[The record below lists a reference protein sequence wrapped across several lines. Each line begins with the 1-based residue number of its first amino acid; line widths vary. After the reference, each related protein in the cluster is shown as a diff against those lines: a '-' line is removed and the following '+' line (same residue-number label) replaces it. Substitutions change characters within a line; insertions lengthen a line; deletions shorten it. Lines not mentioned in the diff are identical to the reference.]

1 MGEWR
6 SDVENVPE
14 FKTVLTQHED
24 DLYPVPAY
32 KIGDTALNVDV
43 WLRETEGP
51 EDAFYGGGRN
61 EPLYR
66 TPTHWM
72 PLPAPPESD

>member
-1 MGEWR
+1 MSGDALGLGWR
-6 SDVENVPE
+6 LLETFPVPPYV
-14 FKTVLTQHED
+14 TVLTRHEE

-32 KIGDTALNVDV
+32 HMEDGT

-51 EDAFYGGGRN
+51 EDAFYEGGRN
-61 EPLYR
+61 LPLYR

-72 PLPAPPESD
+72 PLP